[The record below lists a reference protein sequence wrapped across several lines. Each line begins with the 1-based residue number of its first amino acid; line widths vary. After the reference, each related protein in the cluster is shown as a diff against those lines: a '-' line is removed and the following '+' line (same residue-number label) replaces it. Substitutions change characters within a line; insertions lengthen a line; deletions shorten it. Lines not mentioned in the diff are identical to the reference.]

1 VSALI
6 VGSFVPF
13 TRLGVRLA
21 FTCHPERSEES
32 QLIHAYAHTL
42 AGFLRVRWW
51 IKPSVCQPS
60 PL

>member
-21 FTCHPERSEES
+21 FACHPERSEES
-32 QLIHAYAHTL
+32 QLIHASAHTL
-42 AGFLRVRWW
+42 ARLRSGSMVNQAFGLPAS
-51 IKPSVCQPS
+51 PS
-60 PL
+60 